1 MKAIITL
8 IFLLNV
14 LFLKAQF
21 WIAGDTT
28 GLTQIVINQT
38 FVPDSEVTFD
48 IDCDGITDFGFS
60 SSLGTNVA
68 WPWDRLS
75 LFMADHV
82 EVLNSGIGAVTPIAE
97 GDTVLFDD
105 ALWTGQLDFIFG
117 TGELG
122 NYGHEHIAEKYLSFR
137 KNGLDTLYCFIRFSN
152 TAIIFTV
159 HEIFSSCSENP
170 LQVITALN
178 ITEREKKWMVYPNP
192 AGQCLNVVSEE
203 AINIR
208 LFDLESRVLMAGN
221 QHNLQF
227 DLSGL
232 PAGVYVVEVQFEDG
246 TRERTKVF
254 RQ

>member
-1 MKAIITL
+1 MKVIISL
-8 IFLLNV
+8 VLLLNV
-14 LFLKAQF
+14 FFLKAQF
-21 WIAGDTT
+21 WIAGDTA
-28 GLTQIVINQT
+28 GLTQIVLNQT
-38 FVPDSEVTFD
+38 FDPDSQVTFD

-75 LFMADHV
+75 FFMADHV
-82 EVLNSGIGAVTPIAE
+82 EVLNSGNGAVTPIAE

-152 TAIIFTV
+152 TAISFTI

-178 ITEREKKWMVYPNP
+178 VTPGMKKWMVYPNP
-192 AGQCLNVVSEE
+192 AGQYLNVVSEE
-203 AINIR
+203 AIRIS
-208 LFDLESRVLMAGN
+208 LFDLESRVLITGN
-221 QHNLQF
+221 QHNRQL

-232 PAGVYVVEVQFEDG
+232 PAGGYVLEVRFEDG